1 MLNIQITTI
10 MKQIIMTLTA
20 LFALLLNSNA
30 MSYEQARREALFLTD
45 KMAYELNLNDAQY
58 EAAFEINLDYL
69 MGITTPDD
77 LYGPYW
83 TRRNL
88 DMSYV
93 LFDWQWS
100 AFQTALYFYRPLT
113 WHAGNWHFGIYARY
127 PHRNYFYFSAPH
139 VYISYCGGHSWRNN
153 GGRSY
158 YYHHRNHYISHS
170 DKHWGMKDR
179 WDRGDFKGSHNHGNN
194 HGNRPGFR
202 MDKVDNDRIHG
213 GNFGGNNDRNN
224 HFNGGNNNDRN
235 HGGNFGNGGNRP
247 NRTDRESSTRVTVN
261 SKVHNRNQQAPG
273 TFRPNSNGSV
283 QIKNNQA
290 ISGSSINRPSGIS
303 GSNNRTNR
311 NSISLP
317 TPSVNRNSGGSSI
330 NRNNGISGNRGSMN
344 GNRSFSTKSSSTRS
358 SNHNSQNDRGGGR
371 R

>member
-1 MLNIQITTI
+1 

-58 EAAFEINLDYL
+58 EAAFAINLDYL

-158 YYHHRNHYISHS
+158 YYHHRHHYISHS

-224 HFNGGNNNDRN
+224 HFNGSHTLLAVIIRHDRIRLQALRQVPGAVLSQLQFGRLYELFLLQRIVRLAPCCPN
-235 HGGNFGNGGNRP
+235 HLLIVGYVLVLYCCLKLSVERSVLCVVGLAVLLQCFLLRLK
-247 NRTDRESSTRVTVN
+247 RLLEVV
-261 SKVHNRNQQAPG
+261 VHLFLQVLR
-273 TFRPNSNGSV
+273 
-283 QIKNNQA
+283 
-290 ISGSSINRPSGIS
+290 
-303 GSNNRTNR
+303 
-311 NSISLP
+311 L
-317 TPSVNRNSGGSSI
+317 
-330 NRNNGISGNRGSMN
+330 
-344 GNRSFSTKSSSTRS
+344 
-358 SNHNSQNDRGGGR
+358 R
-371 R
+371 RCVSRIG